1 MGIAQACQLTNIK
14 INMPTN
20 SKGHTGIALDQGS
33 TTAVTDVTIVGGAVG
48 IRNWNQQVN
57 FKSISFSKCTTRI
70 FLTGGF
76 VAVIQNAT
84 FDTCGLGIDGGSG
97 GPPGSIIIL
106 DSTSMD
112 SGPVI
117 KYHDSSNDSGDR
129 NNQIVIENLSH
140 DGGNP
145 IAVDSNGDT
154 KLGSDQT
161 VAPTSFSTVRPSG
174 PSSTARS
181 ARATTA
187 PPRSVERTASRIK
200 RG

>member
-1 MGIAQACQLTNIK
+1 M
-14 INMPTN
+14 
-20 SKGHTGIALDQGS
+20 
-33 TTAVTDVTIVGGAVG
+33 G